1 MNEQSGVT
9 LEPHQVHASD
19 FETQYANFAGAV
31 QANMNETRKEKHDI
45 RKAAWQYQV
54 AFSLN
59 DIVRAKIQPM
69 QVGVLLDDISAMP
82 DVQALPGIAYVGLY
96 GAAGY
101 HTPAIV
107 LNQMSNVY
115 ARQQMKNGSHNSL
128 FTIRAANKPLP
139 QHEVEGIATSKTA
152 KTPSLAANAVHL
164 FEFRQ

>member
-1 MNEQSGVT
+1 MSEQSGVT

-19 FETQYANFAGAV
+19 FVTQYANLAGAV
-31 QANMNETRKEKHDI
+31 QASMNETRTKKHDI

-59 DIVRAKIQPM
+59 ALLRAKIQPM
-69 QVGVLLDDISAMP
+69 QVGALLDDISAIP
-82 DVQALPGIAYVGLY
+82 YAQASSGIAYVGLY

-115 ARQQMKNGSHNSL
+115 ARQQLKNAGHNNQ
-128 FTIRAANKPLP
+128 FTIRAANQPLP
-139 QHEVEGIATSKTA
+139 QHEVQGIATSKTV
-152 KTPSLAANAVHL
+152 TRPSLAAHAVHL
-164 FEFRQ
+164 F